1 MPHKQNTVLCG
12 ERGGTKRSVENDT
25 NRWEWDACRVW
36 RSTSCDGGAQS
47 WDSLMEHLPS
57 SQLHCLP
64 LFSSSSRER
73 AGFFFFFWLLILMK
87 QRGGRTGREG
97 FIYSQTCVGAGAGAG
112 AGVKAW
118 KVGNRSDLPMLQI
131 QAVLVCA
138 YHLLNYSY
146 TPLRKKKTLNLVL

>member
-1 MPHKQNTVLCG
+1 
-12 ERGGTKRSVENDT
+12 
-25 NRWEWDACRVW
+25 
-36 RSTSCDGGAQS
+36 
-47 WDSLMEHLPS
+47 
-57 SQLHCLP
+57 
-64 LFSSSSRER
+64 
-73 AGFFFFFWLLILMK
+73 MK

-97 FIYSQTCVGAGAGAG
+97 FIYSQTSVGAGAGAG

-146 TPLRKKKTLNLVL
+146 TPLRKKKNPQFSPLTYYLMSFKHFDFINFA